1 MTNAYEC
8 TPQPQRSQ
16 AADPLRTR
24 DFRLLVAGLG
34 ISLFAS
40 LQGRS
45 RTIRSSSP
53 PDSPHL
59 SSFFSPLDSLLPSLS
74 PRLLFAQPTT
84 KIQIQ
89 QINNQSTDRQT
100 NKHKNKDNNKST
112 ITNTKAISKRA
123 ATP

>member
-1 MTNAYEC
+1 
-8 TPQPQRSQ
+8 
-16 AADPLRTR
+16 PL
-24 DFRLLVAGLG
+24 
-34 ISLFAS
+34 ILFAHATS
-40 LQGRS
+40 ACSS
-45 RTIRSSSP
+45 RVSAYRSSPASKGEAGRFDLPPLPTLLTSP
-53 PDSPHL
+53 P
-59 SSFFSPLDSLLPSLS
+59 FSPLSTPSSPLS